1 MPILFVRG
9 FFQSDKYFD
18 FIEDTIREDFR
29 FKIEPNKKSLLE
41 MKIKS
46 SQPIRY
52 AFIFEEEIIL
62 NTNVFRYVMKLI
74 IVKQC
79 RI

>member
-29 FKIEPNKKSLLE
+29 FKIEPNKNHFWK
-41 MKIKS
+41 
-46 SQPIRY
+46 
-52 AFIFEEEIIL
+52 
-62 NTNVFRYVMKLI
+62 
-74 IVKQC
+74 
-79 RI
+79 